1 MGNNNYIDINE
12 MDQDKLFL
20 ISEKINENGNA
31 SDLLVL
37 INFLL
42 YDLINKIR
50 YEQETEQDKKT
61 FEKICKIKD
70 QILKIKN
77 KYIKGGANYEK

>member
-1 MGNNNYIDINE
+1 MENDNFIDINE
-12 MDQDKLFL
+12 IDQDKLFL

-37 INFLL
+37 INCLL

-70 QILKIKN
+70 QILQIKN
-77 KYIKGGANYEK
+77 KYIMED

>member
-37 INFLL
+37 INCLL

-70 QILKIKN
+70 QILQIKN

>member
-12 MDQDKLFL
+12 LNQDKLFL

-37 INFLL
+37 INCLL

-77 KYIKGGANYEK
+77 KYIMED